1 MPDYTCPTH
10 GQVEPVWGWNV
21 TDREVG
27 YSNTWLPCDPPE
39 CPECGP
45 VVGQELEVVDEK
57 SDS

>member
-27 YSNTWLPCDPPE
+27 YSNTWLSCDPPE

-45 VVGQELEVVDEK
+45 VVGQELEVVDE
-57 SDS
+57 